1 MCWNRKS
8 IKEQGSVSMENNNGK
23 KLNINY
29 KLSDY
34 ERPSVTADIL
44 IFSQKGSDGD
54 RLRLLL
60 IKRKHDPY
68 EGCFAL
74 PGGFVNPDET
84 VDQAAKRELEEET
97 GLGDI
102 EPAQLR
108 LFSTPGRDPRGWV
121 ITQAFIAVIDE
132 DQHTVT
138 AGDDAAMAA
147 WFDVGFSV
155 AEESEDKC
163 VFDLTLKGCGQTLS
177 ARAEVKRDTG
187 APGNPDRV
195 AVLESKGLAFD
206 HAWMI
211 CCGIVELKHL

>member
-1 MCWNRKS
+1 
-8 IKEQGSVSMENNNGK
+8 MENKNGK
-23 KLNINY
+23 KLNIDY

-44 IFSQKGSDGD
+44 IFSQKGDAED
-54 RLRLLL
+54 ALRLLL
-60 IKRKHDPY
+60 IRRKHDPF

-97 GLGDI
+97 GLKDI

-121 ITQAFIAVIDE
+121 ITQTFIAMIQE
-132 DQHTVT
+132 DKHKVT

-147 WFDVGFSV
+147 WFEVGFSLV
-155 AEESEDKC
+155 EERQDSRIFE
-163 VFDLTLKGCGQTLS
+163 LMLKGCGETLS
-177 ARAEVKRDTG
+177 ARAEVKKDMG
-187 APGNPDRV
+187 VPGSPERV

>member
-1 MCWNRKS
+1 
-8 IKEQGSVSMENNNGK
+8 MENNNGK

-97 GLGDI
+97 GYRAAKMELLI
-102 EPAQLR
+102 TV
-108 LFSTPGRDPRGWV
+108 STTV
-121 ITQAFIAVIDE
+121 AFCNETID
-132 DQHTVT
+132 V
-138 AGDDAAMAA
+138 
-147 WFDVGFSV
+147 
-155 AEESEDKC
+155 
-163 VFDLTLKGCGQTLS
+163 
-177 ARAEVKRDTG
+177 
-187 APGNPDRV
+187 
-195 AVLESKGLAFD
+195 
-206 HAWMI
+206 
-211 CCGIVELKHL
+211 

>member
-1 MCWNRKS
+1 MDNS
-8 IKEQGSVSMENNNGK
+8 SGK
-23 KLNINY
+23 KLNIDY

-44 IFSQKGSDGD
+44 IFSRKSSPVEA
-54 RLRLLL
+54 LRLLL
-60 IKRKHDPY
+60 IKRKHDPF

-97 GLGDI
+97 GLKDI

-121 ITQAFIAVIDE
+121 ITQAFIAVIEE
-132 DQHTVT
+132 DSHTVT

-147 WFDVGFSV
+147 WFDVDVSV
-155 AEESEDKC
+155 SEECPDSRVLE
-163 VFDLTLKGCGQTLS
+163 LTLHGCGQELC
-177 ARAEVKRDTG
+177 ARAEVKKDKKT
-187 APGNPDRV
+187 PGNLDRV
-195 AVLESKGLAFD
+195 RILDSKGLAFD

-211 CCGIVELKHL
+211 CCGIVELEHL

>member
-1 MCWNRKS
+1 
-8 IKEQGSVSMENNNGK
+8 MENNNGK

-97 GLGDI
+97 GLGGI

-121 ITQAFIAVIDE
+121 ITQVFIAVIDE

-147 WFDVGFSV
+147 WFDVG
-155 AEESEDKC
+155 ER
-163 VFDLTLKGCGQTLS
+163 TS
-177 ARAEVKRDTG
+177 AF
-187 APGNPDRV
+187 
-195 AVLESKGLAFD
+195 L
-206 HAWMI
+206 I
-211 CCGIVELKHL
+211 